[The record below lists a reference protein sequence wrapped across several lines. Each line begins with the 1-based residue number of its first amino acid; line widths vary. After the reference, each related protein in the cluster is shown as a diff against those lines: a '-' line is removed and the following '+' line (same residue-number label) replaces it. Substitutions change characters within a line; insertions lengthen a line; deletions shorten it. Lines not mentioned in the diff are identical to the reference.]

1 MKPEEMAALYDYNA
15 WADRRVLEAVSALSK
30 EEFLKPMGS
39 SFSSIRD
46 TLAHIFGVEWLWLER
61 FQGRSPAS
69 IPDGNEFTEINVLK
83 ARWMEFE
90 PTLLKFA
97 RGLTE
102 SDLDPGDGVQDNEV
116 WCVYQSL
123 VAIDAAFGQSRN
135 LPPRPG
141 HNDASAAGSPA
152 NSDGLDALLS
162 GTPNRRERMKLCHDG
177 DHPDDRVDEGKS
189 TGSAAGTARDRL
201 RADDGS
207 VARRAHG
214 TGRTREKRVR
224 PGLCLHLS
232 EPNAIW
238 AE

>member
-1 MKPEEMAALYDYNA
+1 MKPEEMRALYDYNA

-69 IPDGNEFTEINVLK
+69 IPDGNEFTETNVLK

-102 SDLDPGDGVQDNEV
+102 SDLDRVMEYKTMKFGVYTNPL
-116 WCVYQSL
+116 WQSMLHL
-123 VAIDAAFGQSRN
+123 VNHGTYHRGQVTTMLRQ
-135 LPPRPG
+135 LGARPILTDLM
-141 HNDASAAGSPA
+141 HFY
-152 NSDGLDALLS
+152 
-162 GTPNRRERMKLCHDG
+162 RERA
-177 DHPDDRVDEGKS
+177 
-189 TGSAAGTARDRL
+189 TAATA
-201 RADDGS
+201 
-207 VARRAHG
+207 
-214 TGRTREKRVR
+214 
-224 PGLCLHLS
+224 
-232 EPNAIW
+232 
-238 AE
+238 